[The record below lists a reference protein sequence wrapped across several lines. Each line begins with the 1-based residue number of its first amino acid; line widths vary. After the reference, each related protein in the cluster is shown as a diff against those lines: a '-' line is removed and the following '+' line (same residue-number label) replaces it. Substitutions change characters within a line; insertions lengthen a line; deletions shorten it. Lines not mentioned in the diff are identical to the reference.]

1 MRFLLRRLLHSFGLL
16 ILISFLSFLLVDLVP
31 GNFFEEIRLNPQVS
45 RQKVE
50 ALRLQRGAS
59 GSSVVNYGR
68 WLKSVCRGDWGT
80 SLAYNSSIAPILWSR
95 AKNTL
100 LLTSLATLV
109 AWVLAI
115 PLGFWAATS
124 PGGWIDSLT
133 RGVIWILLATPDLVL
148 ALLLLLLAARTG
160 WLPLGGLTSPKIAAG
175 DKSMGQTWIETR
187 DIARHLFLP
196 TLCLAVG
203 LFPMLLLHA
212 RAAALEALGSP
223 YLLAARANGIAIGRL
238 VLRYV
243 LPIAANPLISLFGL
257 SIGMLMSSSLLVEA
271 VFSWPG
277 LGQLTLEA
285 LLRRD
290 FQLITDGT
298 VVAAA
303 FLVLGNFVSDVLL
316 YVTDPRIRAD

>member
-1 MRFLLRRLLHSFGLL
+1 MRFLSKRLLHSLGLL
-16 ILISFLSFLLVDLVP
+16 LVISFLSFLLADLAP
-31 GNFFEEIRLNPQVS
+31 GDFFEEIRLNPQIS
-45 RQKVE
+45 RQTVE
-50 ALRLQRGAS
+50 TVRLERGAR
-59 GSSVVNYGR
+59 GSWLVNYGQ

-80 SLAYNSSIAPILWSR
+80 SLTYNSSIAPILWSR

-100 LLTSLATLV
+100 LLTSLATLT

-115 PLGFWAATS
+115 PLGIWAATS
-124 PGGWIDSLT
+124 PGGWMDRLM
-133 RGVIWILLATPDLVL
+133 RGLIWILLATPDLVL

-160 WLPLGGLTSPKIAAG
+160 LFPLGGLSSPKIAG
-175 DKSMGQTWIETR
+175 GGEFVGQNRIEAR

-196 TLCLAVG
+196 ALCLAVG
-203 LFPMLLLHA
+203 LFPMLLLHI
-212 RAAALEALGSP
+212 RAAALEALQSP
-223 YLLAARANGIAIGRL
+223 YLMAARANGIAIGRL
-238 VLRYV
+238 LLRYV
-243 LPIAANPLISLFGL
+243 LPIAANPLLTLFGL

-271 VFSWPG
+271 IFSWPG

-290 FQLITDGT
+290 FQLITDAT

-303 FLVLGNFVSDVLL
+303 FLVFGNFVSDVLL